1 MHSYTYTL
9 QCVALTTSTQG
20 NVAYSPAIPYRRLV
34 LLEGKCCF
42 IKHKQY
48 CIVVELYLPCIH
60 GIYRPKWPDNLY
72 IYIISLFLISK
83 CMCSFKKGMWGIF
96 FGRCHYFCYSFWLSN
111 FGSLIYPSEGV
122 RTCKHDCKSL
132 LMHKYNYASL
142 KRS

>member
-1 MHSYTYTL
+1 MHSYTYPL

-60 GIYRPKWPDNLY
+60 GIYRPKWPGNLY

-83 CMCSFKKGMWGIF
+83 CMCS
-96 FGRCHYFCYSFWLSN
+96 
-111 FGSLIYPSEGV
+111 
-122 RTCKHDCKSL
+122 
-132 LMHKYNYASL
+132 L
-142 KRS
+142 KRGCGVYFLADVIISVIRSD